1 MGEFKYC
8 SYIISLKFYKSLNNL
23 KYMAELTLIIRKA
36 KRNNETKLD
45 LSAR

>member
-1 MGEFKYC
+1 MGEYKYC
-8 SYIISLKFYKSLNNL
+8 SYIIYLKFNKNFKNI

-36 KRNNETKLD
+36 KRNNDAKLD